1 MNINKK
7 LRQLREMQKWS
18 QEEMAEKM
26 GMSPSG
32 YAKIERGE
40 NSVNIERLEQI
51 AQIFNVDVADLTSQE
66 KGIVFVVGG
75 VGDEWKNPQLNYY
88 GTTESIIQE
97 NEKLKLTLSHKDELL
112 AQKEQI
118 IKEKEREINTLNELV
133 KALKK

>member
-66 KGIVFVVGG
+66 KGIVFVVG
-75 VGDEWKNPQLNYY
+75 VGDDWQQHNNLQYY

-97 NEKLKLTLSHKDELL
+97 NEKLKLTLSHKNELL
-112 AQKEQI
+112 TQKEQI
-118 IKEKEREINTLNELV
+118 IQEKEREINTLNELIKV
-133 KALKK
+133 LKK

>member
-66 KGIVFVVGG
+66 KGIVFVVG
-75 VGDEWKNPQLNYY
+75 VGDDWQQHNNLQYY

-112 AQKEQI
+112 AQKDQI
-118 IKEKEREINTLNELV
+118 IQEKEREINTLNELV

>member
-66 KGIVFVVGG
+66 KGIVFVVG
-75 VGDEWKNPQLNYY
+75 VGDNWKDSNNLQYY

>member
-51 AQIFNVDVADLTSQE
+51 AQIFNIDVADLTSQE
-66 KGIVFVVGG
+66 KGIIFVVG
-75 VGDEWKNPQLNYY
+75 VGDNWTDSNNLQYY

-97 NEKLKLTLSHKDELL
+97 NEKLKLTLSHKDQLL
-112 AQKEQI
+112 
-118 IKEKEREINTLNELV
+118 KEKEREINTLNELV
-133 KALKK
+133 QALKKG